1 LPDAEE
7 HLASAEMSGI
17 ASCSGQARGGAI
29 WRVAIPALVVALV
42 LAHGVACA
50 QERLSVVT
58 TTGDLRSLTEAVG
71 GARVEVTALTPPGF
85 DPEEYQPRPQDLVR
99 VRKAQAVVRVGLD
112 FDLWVDRLVAQAG
125 GGVRRGTPGYV
136 DASFGIA
143 TLDVRGLSI
152 GGDGHAHGSGNPHYW
167 LDPRNAEIVTGNIQA
182 SLAGIDPAHAE
193 AYAANRLAFLSRLEG
208 KLKEWDERIAAL
220 RGVPLVAYHNSW
232 PYFARRFRLEF
243 IGTVEPKPGAPPSP
257 AHLASLISTMNARGA
272 RIIVRQPHE
281 PERDAAFVA
290 QRTGGVV
297 AVLAA
302 SVGALPGA
310 DDYLSLFDVNVAA
323 LRAAAGV
330 P

>member
-7 HLASAEMSGI
+7 HLATAEMSGI
-17 ASCSGQARGGAI
+17 AHRGGQARGGAL
-29 WRVAIPALVVALV
+29 WRAALV
-42 LAHGVACA
+42 LALMLTPGVARA
-50 QERLSVVT
+50 QERLPIVT

-71 GARVEVTALTPPGF
+71 GARVEVTALVPPGF

-112 FDLWVDRLVAQAG
+112 FDLWVDRLLAQASG
-125 GGVRRGTPGYV
+125 SVRRGWLGYV

-152 GGDGHAHGSGNPHYW
+152 GGEGHAHGSGNPHYW
-167 LDPRNAEIVTGNIQA
+167 LDPRNAEIITGNI
-182 SLAGIDPAHAE
+182 LAALARIDPANAD
-193 AYAANRLAFLSRLEG
+193 AYAANRLAFLSRLDA
-208 KLKEWDERIAAL
+208 KLKDWHERLAGL

-232 PYFARRFRLEF
+232 PYFARHFRLEF
-243 IGTVEPKPGAPPSP
+243 VGTVEPKPGVPPSP
-257 AHLASLISTMNARGA
+257 AHLASLIGTMSARGA

-290 QRTGGVV
+290 QRAGGVV

-310 DDYLSLFDVNVAA
+310 DEYVSLFDVNIAA

>member
-17 ASCSGQARGGAI
+17 ARCGGQARSGAI
-29 WRVAIPALVVALV
+29 WWAALPALVAALV
-42 LAHGVACA
+42 FAQGVRA

-71 GARVEVTALTPPGF
+71 GARVEVTALVPPGF
-85 DPEEYQPRPQDLVR
+85 DPEEYQSRPQDLVR

-112 FDLWVDRLVAQAG
+112 FDLWVDRLLTQASG
-125 GGVRRGTPGYV
+125 SVRRGAPGYV
-136 DASFGIA
+136 DASFGVA

-167 LDPRNAEIVTGNIQA
+167 LDPRNAEIITANI
-182 SLAGIDPAHAE
+182 LAALVRVDPAHAE

-208 KLKEWDERIAAL
+208 KLKDWDERLGSL

-243 IGTVEPKPGAPPSP
+243 IGTVEPKPGVPPSP
-257 AHLASLISTMNARGA
+257 AHLTSLIGTMNARGA

-281 PERDAAFVA
+281 PAKDAAFVA

-310 DDYLSLFDVNVAA
+310 DDYVSLFDVNVAA

>member
-17 ASCSGQARGGAI
+17 ARCGGQARGGAI
-29 WRVAIPALVVALV
+29 GRAALPVLVVTLM
-42 LAHGVACA
+42 LAHGVAWA
-50 QERLSVVT
+50 QERLAVVT

-71 GARVEVTALTPPGF
+71 GARVEVRALTPSGF

-99 VRKAQAVVRVGLD
+99 ARKAQAAVRGGLD
-112 FDLWVDRLVAQAG
+112 FDLWVDRLLAQAG
-125 GGVRRGTPGYV
+125 GSVRRGAPGYV
-136 DASFGIA
+136 DASLGIA

-167 LDPRNAEIVTGNIQA
+167 LDPRNAEIITGNIQA
-182 SLAGIDPAHAE
+182 ALASIDPANAE

-208 KLKEWDERIAAL
+208 KLKDWDERLAAL

-243 IGTVEPKPGAPPSP
+243 IGTVEPKPGVPPSP
-257 AHLASLISTMNARGA
+257 AHLASLIGTMNARGA

-297 AVLAA
+297 VVLAA

-310 DDYLSLFDVNVAA
+310 DDYVSLFDVNIAA

>member
-7 HLASAEMSGI
+7 HLASAEMNGI
-17 ASCSGQARGGAI
+17 ARRGGQARGGAI
-29 WRVAIPALVVALV
+29 GRAALPALVVALM
-42 LAHGVACA
+42 LAQGATWAH
-50 QERLSVVT
+50 ERLAIVT
-58 TTGDLRSLTEAVG
+58 TTGDLRSLTEVVG
-71 GARVEVTALTPPGF
+71 GARVEVTALAPPGF

-99 VRKAQAVVRVGLD
+99 MRRAQAVVRVGLD
-112 FDLWVDRLVAQAG
+112 FDLWVDRLLAQAG
-125 GGVRRGTPGYV
+125 GSVRRGARGYV
-136 DASFGIA
+136 DASVGVA

-152 GGDGHAHGSGNPHYW
+152 GGEGHAHGSGNPHYW
-167 LDPRNAEIVTGNIQA
+167 LDPRNAEIITANIQA
-182 SLAGIDPAHAE
+182 ALASIDPAHAD
-193 AYAANRLAFLSRLEG
+193 AYAANRLVFLSRLEG
-208 KLKEWDERIAAL
+208 KFKDWDERLAAL

-243 IGTVEPKPGAPPSP
+243 IGTVEPKPGVPPSP
-257 AHLASLISTMNARGA
+257 AHLASLIRTMNARGS

-297 AVLAA
+297 VVLAA

-310 DDYLSLFDVNVAA
+310 NDYVSLFDMNVAA

>member
-1 LPDAEE
+1 LPDAEK
-7 HLASAEMSGI
+7 HLASAEMNGI
-17 ASCSGQARGGAI
+17 ARRGGQARGGAI
-29 WRVAIPALVVALV
+29 WRVVFPPLVMGLM
-42 LAHGVACA
+42 LAHGAASA
-50 QERLSVVT
+50 QERLAVVT

-71 GARVEVTALTPPGF
+71 GARVEVTALVPPGF

-112 FDLWVDRLVAQAG
+112 FDLWADRLLAQASAS
-125 GGVRRGTPGYV
+125 VRRGMPGYV

-167 LDPRNAEIVTGNIQA
+167 LDPRNAEIITANIQA
-182 SLAGIDPAHAE
+182 ALTSIDPAHADT
-193 AYAANRLAFLSRLEG
+193 YAANRLAFLARLEG
-208 KLKEWDERIAAL
+208 KLKDWDEKLAAL
-220 RGVPLVAYHNSW
+220 RGVPLVAYHNCWS
-232 PYFARRFRLEF
+232 YFARHFRLEF
-243 IGTVEPKPGAPPSP
+243 IGTVEPKPGVPPSP
-257 AHLASLISTMNARGA
+257 AHLVSLIGTMNARGA

-281 PERDAAFVA
+281 PAKDAAFVA
-290 QRTGGVV
+290 QRTGGLV

-302 SVGALPGA
+302 SVGALPNA
-310 DDYLSLFDVNVAA
+310 NDYISLFDVDVAA

>member
-1 LPDAEE
+1 LPDAEK
-7 HLASAEMSGI
+7 HLASGEMNSVGRR
-17 ASCSGQARGGAI
+17 GGHARGGAI
-29 WRVAIPALVVALV
+29 WWAVLLAHWVALIA
-42 LAHGVACA
+42 AHGVAVA
-50 QERLSVVT
+50 QGRLSVVT

-71 GARVEVTALTPPGF
+71 GAGVEVTALVPPGF

-99 VRKAQAVVRVGLD
+99 VRKAQALVRVGLD
-112 FDLWVDRLVAQAG
+112 FDLWADRLLAQASASA
-125 GGVRRGTPGYV
+125 RRGMPGYV

-167 LDPRNAEIVTGNIQA
+167 LDPRNAEIITGNI
-182 SLAGIDPAHAE
+182 LAALAQIDPANAD
-193 AYAANRLAFLSRLEG
+193 AYAANRLAFLARLDV
-208 KLKEWDERIAAL
+208 KLKEWDQRLAGL
-220 RGVPLVAYHNSW
+220 RSTPLVAYHNSW

-243 IGTVEPKPGAPPSP
+243 IGTVEPKPGVPPSP
-257 AHLASLISTMNARGA
+257 AHLASLIGMMNARGA

-281 PERDAAFVA
+281 PTKDAAFVA
-290 QRTGGVV
+290 QRTGGLV

-302 SVGALPGA
+302 SVGALPNA
-310 DDYLSLFDVNVAA
+310 DDYVSLFDVNVAA

>member
-1 LPDAEE
+1 
-7 HLASAEMSGI
+7 MSGI

-42 LAHGVACA
+42 LAHGVECA

-112 FDLWVDRLVAQAG
+112 FDLWVDRLVAQGG
-125 GGVRRGTPGYV
+125 GGVRRGTAGYF
-136 DASFGIA
+136 DASFCIA
-143 TLDVRGLSI
+143 TLDVRGRSI

-193 AYAANRLAFLSRLEG
+193 AYAA
-208 KLKEWDERIAAL
+208 
-220 RGVPLVAYHNSW
+220 
-232 PYFARRFRLEF
+232 
-243 IGTVEPKPGAPPSP
+243 
-257 AHLASLISTMNARGA
+257 
-272 RIIVRQPHE
+272 
-281 PERDAAFVA
+281 
-290 QRTGGVV
+290 
-297 AVLAA
+297 
-302 SVGALPGA
+302 
-310 DDYLSLFDVNVAA
+310 
-323 LRAAAGV
+323 
-330 P
+330 